1 MRKVIALAAILAA
14 GCTTMAAEE
23 PAPGQPSGPTCS
35 ADGLD
40 SFVGQPASQEN
51 GAEILRRS
59 GAKTLRWIPHGAA
72 VTMDYRFD
80 RVNVKLDPENRI
92 EAVTCG

>member
-1 MRKVIALAAILAA
+1 MRKAIALAAILAA
-14 GCTTMAAEE
+14 GCTTRAAEE
-23 PAPGQPSGPTCS
+23 PGPGQLSGATCN

-40 SFVGQPASQEN
+40 SFVGQPATAEN

-72 VTMDYRFD
+72 VTMEYRFD
-80 RVNVKLDPENRI
+80 RVNVKLDPQNRI
-92 EAVTCG
+92 EGVTCG

>member
-1 MRKVIALAAILAA
+1 MRKAIALAAIFAA

-23 PAPGQPSGPTCS
+23 PAPGHPSGATCN

-40 SFVGQPASQEN
+40 SFVGQAATQEN

-72 VTMDYRFD
+72 VTMEYRFD
-80 RVNVKLDPENRI
+80 RVNVKLDPQNRI